1 MVSLKLPAT
10 RYVYKH
16 YKVCL
21 SLLSSFNLKFD
32 FFTAA
37 FDLEHSNLSYGLEFE
52 VIAEGIGTKEQLE
65 L

>member
-1 MVSLKLPAT
+1 MVSLNLLAT

-37 FDLEHSNLSYGLEFE
+37 FDLEHSNLSTWFR
-52 VIAEGIGTKEQLE
+52 I
-65 L
+65 